1 MILLLLTLMVI
12 LLLRFLSRRDEQ
24 RKNSMVNNVH
34 IFLGR
39 IMNYDFSRKFVNT
52 FFEFLLLEMKPK
64 KIIFFATPLLMKR
77 LIRFKRRCFSYCITR
92 HLAILTLKT
101 IKIII
106 MLFELQYELSMHL
119 HFWFC
124 PLLNYILTYRG
135 IESIEIDYDIK
146 QEKFHWHKWH
156 KS

>member
-1 MILLLLTLMVI
+1 MCLFYNHTSVILLLLTLMVI

-92 HLAILTLKT
+92 HLAILTLKPLRSLLCCLSYNMNCQC
-101 IKIII
+101 ICIFGSV
-106 MLFELQYELSMHL
+106 LF
-119 HFWFC
+119 
-124 PLLNYILTYRG
+124 
-135 IESIEIDYDIK
+135 
-146 QEKFHWHKWH
+146 
-156 KS
+156 